1 MIKNLFNP
9 QRLHVFAISGL
20 LVAGNSFNS
29 FASEKHVKQIRID
42 GGKMIGKIVEAPKNT
57 PVSFAT
63 VAVLMA
69 KDSSVST
76 GVITDENGIF
86 TIPDIKPGSYI
97 LRVTNM
103 GYETLFVPNVR
114 VAPESNIVDLRVD
127 YG

>member
-57 PVSFAT
+57 PVSSDRSGANARPMHADISIRFPFWAICI
-63 VAVLMA
+63 VAVR
-69 KDSSVST
+69 
-76 GVITDENGIF
+76 F
-86 TIPDIKPGSYI
+86 PDCV
-97 LRVTNM
+97 L
-103 GYETLFVPNVR
+103 
-114 VAPESNIVDLRVD
+114 
-127 YG
+127 